1 MQKQKEGAKRAAKP
15 PEGLLALTADIVSA
29 FVSRNPVPADQLPTI
44 LHTVYDAL
52 SQIEP
57 PVVQARRGAKTPA
70 VPVDRSVTRQR
81 VTCLEDGKKFKMLKR
96 HLSQSHNLTPEE
108 YRAKWGLRSDY
119 PMVAEE
125 YAARR
130 SVLAKEL
137 GLGGRPGRAGRR
149 SEDDGDADEGGIDR
163 AA

>member
-1 MQKQKEGAKRAAKP
+1 MIKQKEGAKRTAMPA
-15 PEGLLALTADIVSA
+15 EDLRALTVEIVSA
-29 FVSRNPVPADQLPTI
+29 FVSRNPVPADQLPAI

-52 SQIEP
+52 SEIEP
-57 PVVQARRGAKTPA
+57 STEHARRGARTPA
-70 VPVDRSVTRQR
+70 VPVDRSVTRKR

-96 HLSQSHNLTPEE
+96 HLSRAHNLTPDE

-125 YAARR
+125 YATRR
-130 SVLAKEL
+130 SELAKEL
-137 GLGGRPGRAGRR
+137 GLGGRPGRGGRR
-149 SEDDGDADEGGIDR
+149 TGDGEDSAEGGIDR